1 MGGSIFFFKYPLYSV
16 PQALSLFS
24 FLNITSGETEG
35 KEETMILIC
44 AVF

>member
-1 MGGSIFFFKYPLYSV
+1 M
-16 PQALSLFS
+16 PQALSPFS
-24 FLNITSGETEG
+24 FLNITSGETGG